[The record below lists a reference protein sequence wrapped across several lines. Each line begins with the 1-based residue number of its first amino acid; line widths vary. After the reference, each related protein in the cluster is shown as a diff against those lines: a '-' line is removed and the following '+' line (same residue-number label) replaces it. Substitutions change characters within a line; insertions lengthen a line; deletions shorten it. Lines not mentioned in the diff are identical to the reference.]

1 MDAKHQVIIE
11 RARESLLELLELP
24 ALVVL
29 ALIYLLGLGVMA
41 LCVWTLYSYWLM
53 LQAVAGT

>member
-1 MDAKHQVIIE
+1 MDTKHQVKIE
-11 RARESLLELLELP
+11 RASESLLELP
-24 ALVVL
+24 GLVVL
-29 ALIYLLGLGVMA
+29 ALIYRFGLGVMA